1 MERRFDSIWFADDEQ
16 IQSGRPGGRSDAQ
29 HQIDPGLWPLHVQ
42 LLRGR
47 FGFFTYIEIGL
58 QLYAFVSCFTP
69 VWVSLHCLKLN
80 EKILKNGTYFKV
92 HMCRIVCDWS
102 K

>member
-1 MERRFDSIWFADDEQ
+1 MILFWLVWFADDEQ

-69 VWVSLHCLKLN
+69 VWVSLHYLKLN
-80 EKILKNGTYFKV
+80 EKKSTCAELFVIGQKKKKL
-92 HMCRIVCDWS
+92 S
-102 K
+102 